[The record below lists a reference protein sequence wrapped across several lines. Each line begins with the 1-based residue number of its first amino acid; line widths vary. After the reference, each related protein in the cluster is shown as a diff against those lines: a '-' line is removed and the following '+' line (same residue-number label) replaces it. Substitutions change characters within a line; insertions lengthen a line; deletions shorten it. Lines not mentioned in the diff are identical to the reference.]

1 MPGRSGR
8 GRGRAAPDPG
18 SSNPDDGRR
27 ADRRPDYLPG
37 RGRCL
42 PPHSKV
48 SQGNLITPFVEGAY
62 VSWELWPDV
71 KVSLDS
77 RFDVAYQDGLLEEQE
92 RFYRMEAGWQEF
104 LWRYPTDA
112 VLLRR
117 TAGVLSG
124 LSSLPGWA
132 WSTRTTLTPWWP
144 TRSAPPLCRLFRP
157 DHPGQISLTSSRKR
171 LSRPDCV
178 FGLPGKPAGVEN
190 DVPTPYPCP
199 YPPGKKGRRQIVSGS
214 FLKQP
219 APAGKIGAEQGL
231 GGDLSSSC

>member
-1 MPGRSGR
+1 MLCLAVLGVVVAVPRQPWQLTIPTTAGGPT
-8 GRGRAAPDPG
+8 GDQIIYPAGAVA
-18 SSNPDDGRR
+18 
-27 ADRRPDYLPG
+27 YLRQQG
-37 RGRCL
+37 F
-42 PPHSKV
+42 
-48 SQGNLITPFVEGAY
+48 QGNLITPFVEGAY

-112 VLLRR
+112 VLLCPDSRCALGTVQPAR
-117 TAGVLSG
+117 VGAG
-124 LSSLPGWA
+124 LPG
-132 WSTRTTLTPWWP
+132 RLLRPGGQQG
-144 TRSAPPLCRLFRP
+144 SAPPLCRLFRP

-178 FGLPGKPAGVEN
+178 FDLPGKPAGVEN

-199 YPPGKKGRRQIVSGS
+199 YPPGKEGPKTNCLWLFLETTRPGR
-214 FLKQP
+214 
-219 APAGKIGAEQGL
+219 
-231 GGDLSSSC
+231 